1 MTKKDSHP
9 LPRID
14 DTLDALSGAKLFST
28 LDLNSGYWQVG
39 ITPEDRP
46 KTAFSFPGGG
56 LWQFSVMAFGLCNAS
71 ATSEQLMEKDLNS
84 LSWKMCLV
92 YLDDIIEHLANL

>member
-39 ITPEDRP
+39 ITPEQLFLFR
-46 KTAFSFPGGG
+46 GVVYGN
-56 LWQFSVMAFGLCNAS
+56 SV
-71 ATSEQLMEKDLNS
+71 
-84 LSWKMCLV
+84 
-92 YLDDIIEHLANL
+92 

>member
-1 MTKKDSHP
+1 MTKKDSHL

-46 KTAFSFPGGG
+46 KTAFSFPGVVYG
-56 LWQFSVMAFGLCNAS
+56 
-71 ATSEQLMEKDLNS
+71 NS
-84 LSWKMCLV
+84 L
-92 YLDDIIEHLANL
+92 

>member
-14 DTLDALSGAKLFST
+14 DILDALSGAKLFST

-46 KTAFSFPGGG
+46 QNSFFFSGGWFMAIQCDGIWLMQCPGN
-56 LWQFSVMAFGLCNAS
+56 F
-71 ATSEQLMEKDLNS
+71 
-84 LSWKMCLV
+84 
-92 YLDDIIEHLANL
+92 